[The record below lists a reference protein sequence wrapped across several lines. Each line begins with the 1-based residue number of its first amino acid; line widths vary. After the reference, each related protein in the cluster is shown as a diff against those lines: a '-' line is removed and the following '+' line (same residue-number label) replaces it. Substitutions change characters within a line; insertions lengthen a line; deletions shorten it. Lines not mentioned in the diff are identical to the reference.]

1 MPEYLM
7 SVSLTEIPKDTIPKV
22 QQNNRL
28 PISLTMYLGEELGK
42 ALSGK
47 GPKDPFK
54 IVGNGL
60 LNYSESSYNKK
71 VKKFVKKVTTGAV
84 KLFDIMTTN
93 LIIPAILEDQK
104 NINNMYMSKQVVG

>member
-7 SVSLTEIPKDTIPKV
+7 PVSLTDIQKDTIPKV

-28 PISLTMYLGEELGK
+28 PISLTMYVGEELGK
-42 ALSGK
+42 AVNGK
-47 GPKDPFK
+47 GPKDPLK
-54 IVGNGL
+54 ILGNGL

-93 LIIPAILEDQK
+93 LINTNILEYQK
-104 NINNMYMSKQVVG
+104 NINNMYRSKQFVG